1 MQTGIDI
8 GSSGIKLVL
17 IEEGQIIRK
26 LEVRHNGNWKK
37 ALLGLLSPLCKEYPQ
52 AAVVLTGSYR
62 SELEA
67 MVPKS
72 AVLDDIPAIVEGVH
86 RSVPSAGSVIEIGSQ
101 NARFITGLSGKVPR
115 FAVNEHCAGGT
126 GSFFEDQMSR
136 LGLEITDFSSI
147 VEQAVSIPRISGRC
161 AVFAKSDIIHRQ
173 QEGTTTPDILLGLCY
188 AMVRNYKAVIVKG
201 LEVEKPV
208 VLSGGICRNS
218 GVVRAVKEVFSLS
231 DSELIIPPDFTCIS
245 ALGAAFTAAS
255 STLTLE
261 ELVKTVSEALEKR
274 GFETLPPLKEC
285 TRPSDPVATKMM
297 SSSGCFI
304 GIDIGS
310 VSTDLLLMDKEGGII
325 DYLYLRTRG
334 NGEKAVREG
343 LETFRER
350 YGEISFLAAGVTGSG
365 RDRIARI
372 FKADCVRDEITA
384 QAEAAVYLYPEADT
398 VFEIGGQ
405 DSKYISIENGNV
417 RDYQMNRI
425 CAAGTGAFIEET
437 AARLGVPISEFGPL
451 ALTSPHPAALGE
463 RCTVFI
469 STAMTSAMSEG
480 ADKADIAAGLCT
492 SVVRNYL
499 HKVVGSRRIGN
510 NIILQ
515 GGIAYNSA
523 IISAFRAETG
533 REITVSRL
541 FPVSGAYGSALL
553 ARKGWKEGTVSA
565 FGKEGAEETHSIES
579 SAENKVVYNKAQQL
593 LLEGYDGR
601 LDPGKKT
608 VGIPFVLM
616 IHKFFPLAN
625 AFFRTL
631 GYNVLLSGYSDEEIV
646 RLSQEHAA
654 AETCYPVK
662 LIYGHMQKLVEA
674 GVDYIFL
681 PRIHTMKHESSQV
694 AHNYGCVY
702 MQTAPCFVSA
712 TLGLEEKGIR
722 LLSPVFDLDF
732 GKEAMAMAM
741 LSVAKELGIARPLAL
756 PALMKGAMAV
766 RKHTAAVEEMG
777 AKLLSSLRPDEK
789 VLVLISRNYGL
800 SDPIL
805 NMGIPKILL
814 EKGYKVLT
822 LSHLPAHDIDISSEY
837 PNLYWP
843 FGQHI
848 ISGMKI
854 VAEQPQLYAVY
865 LTNHGCGPD
874 TMMTHLVKEI
884 MKDKPYLEIEVD
896 EHFSKVG
903 TITRI
908 EAFLSALEERE
919 SRSEAAMPL
928 STVTLKKSQLI
939 SEPEDSRTLLIP
951 SLGKY
956 SSYIAKYYE
965 ESYGV
970 RTRVVSEDSYSLSLG
985 RSVCVT
991 KEYQEFVSIIGMLLR
1006 EAESG
1011 EELQFLLPQ
1020 NEGSDAD
1027 GEYAKSAESIL
1038 RLKGIT
1044 NVTLVSPMLEELT
1057 KAKNADLLMRAIMTG
1072 DLLYATGTE
1081 KLPDHILSKEELKE
1095 LSGRIRRTE
1104 HLLFLGSPFTLYNDR
1119 DGIISRVEAEGRSVQ
1134 RMPLSE
1140 YLLMLTEDSER
1151 DAAGLKELL
1160 EPASFS
1166 DYEKLRATADS
1177 ALPRFAGA
1185 NGRYRLAKELT
1196 ADSSVKAVITLSPRY
1211 ENTETIIEL
1220 TERGRVSVPVYHIES
1235 DGDKDESLWTN
1246 LSSFLYYL

>member
-8 GSSGIKLVL
+8 GSSAIKLV
-17 IEEGQIIRK
+17 IKAEGRIAERA
-26 LEVRHNGNWKK
+26 EVRHNGNWKK
-37 ALLGLLSPLCKEYPQ
+37 ALLDILQPLADRYPQ
-52 AAVVLTGSYR
+52 AKVTLTGSYR
-62 SELEA
+62 RELEVL
-67 MVPKS
+67 VPKA
-72 AVLDDIPAIVEGVH
+72 AVLDDIPAIIAGV
-86 RSVPSAGSVIEIGSQ
+86 RRAVPQAGSVIEIGSQ
-101 NARFITGLSGKVPR
+101 NARFMTGLSSKVPR

-136 LGLEITDFSSI
+136 LGLEIQDFSGI
-147 VEQAVSIPRISGRC
+147 VDQAESIPRISGRC

-188 AMVRNYKAVIVKG
+188 AMIRNYKAVIVKG
-201 LEVEKPV
+201 IEVEKPV
-208 VLSGGICRNS
+208 VLAGGICHNS
-218 GVVRAVKEVFSLS
+218 GVIRAVKEVFSLS
-231 DSELIIPPDFTCIS
+231 DEELIIPENFTYLP
-245 ALGAAFTAAS
+245 AEGAAEAGG
-255 STLTLE
+255 STLTLSILTGILTE
-261 ELVKTVSEALEKR
+261 ETGKR
-274 GFETLPPLKEC
+274 GFETLPPLEHC
-285 TRPSDPVATKMM
+285 ERPADPTASHIMPGE
-297 SSSGCFI
+297 GCFI

-310 VSTDLLLMDKEGGII
+310 VSTDLLLMDKDGGII

-343 LETFRER
+343 LEVFRER
-350 YGEISFLAAGVTGSG
+350 YGEIRFLSAGVTGSG

-372 FKADCVRDEITA
+372 FHADSVRDEITA
-384 QAEAAVYLYPEADT
+384 QAEAAACHYPDADT

-405 DSKYISIENGNV
+405 DSKFISLENGTV

-469 STAMTSAMSEG
+469 STAMTSAMSQG
-480 ADKADIAAGLCT
+480 ADKADIAAGLCR

-499 HKVVGSRRIGN
+499 HKVVGSRKIGKR
-510 NIILQ
+510 IILQ

-533 REITVSRL
+533 ADITVSAL
-541 FPVSGAYGSALL
+541 FPISGAYGSALI
-553 ARKGWKEGTVSA
+553 ARRNWQEGTLSHFA
-565 FGKEGAEETHSIES
+565 KDEGS
-579 SAENKVVYNKAQQL
+579 SAEEQSKGEENKVIYNKAQQL
-593 LLEGYDGR
+593 LLEGYDGKI
-601 LDPGKKT
+601 DPQKKT

-616 IHKFFPLAN
+616 MHKFFPLAN

-631 GYNVLLSGYSDEEIV
+631 GFNVLLSGYSDEEIV
-646 RLSQEHAA
+646 RLSQEKAA

-681 PRIHTMKHESSQV
+681 PRIHTMKHESSHV

-702 MQTAPCFVSA
+702 MQTAASFVSA
-712 TLGLEEKGIR
+712 SLGLEEKGIR

-741 LSVAKELGIARPLAL
+741 LSVAKELGIPRPLAL

-777 AKLLSSLRPDEK
+777 TRLISSLRPDEK
-789 VLVLISRNYGL
+789 VIVLISRNYGL
-800 SDPIL
+800 SDPVL
-805 NMGIPKILL
+805 NMGIPKLLL
-814 EKGYKVLT
+814 ERGYKVIT
-822 LSHLPAHDIDISSEY
+822 LSHLPAHDIDISAEY

-854 VAEQPQLYAVY
+854 VAEQPSLYAVY

-919 SRSEAAMPL
+919 SECVKQIPL
-928 STVTLKKSQLI
+928 QAVTLKQSLLRK
-939 SEPEDSRTLLIP
+939 EPGKDRLLLIP
-951 SLGKY
+951 KLGLY
-956 SSYIAKYYE
+956 STYLARYYE
-965 ESYGV
+965 EAYGV
-970 RTRVVSEDSYSLSLG
+970 RTAIINEDEVSSAKG

-991 KEYQEFVSIIGMLLR
+991 KEYQEFVSLIGLLLR

-1011 EELQFLLPQ
+1011 KEIQFLLPQ

-1027 GEYAKSAESIL
+1027 GVYAKSAESIL
-1038 RLKGIT
+1038 HLKGIS
-1044 NVTLVSPMLEELT
+1044 NVTLVSPMVEELLEGR
-1057 KAKNADLLMRAIMTG
+1057 NPELLARAVLTG
-1072 DLLYATGTE
+1072 DLLYATGSAE
-1081 KLPDHILSKEELKE
+1081 LPDHILSADELKQ
-1095 LSGRIRRTE
+1095 LADRIPE
-1104 HLLFLGSPFTLYNDR
+1104 KEQLLFIGSPYTLFNDR
-1119 DGIISRVEAEGRSVQ
+1119 DGIISRLEAEGRTVR

-1140 YLLMLTEDSER
+1140 YLLMLIEDSGR
-1151 DAAGLKELL
+1151 DGSILKE
-1160 EPASFS
+1160 AGADRIFS
-1166 DYEKLRATADS
+1166 DYGKLRSSADS
-1177 ALPRFAGA
+1177 LLPRFAGA
-1185 NGRYRLAKELT
+1185 GGRYRLAKELE
-1196 ADSSVKAVITLSPRY
+1196 AGPSVKAVITMSPRY
-1211 ENTETIIEL
+1211 ENTETILEL
-1220 TERGRVSVPVYHIES
+1220 MERKRVKVPVYHIES
-1235 DGDKDESLWTN
+1235 DGDKDESQWTN
-1246 LSSFLYYL
+1246 LSSFLYYI